1 MIKVKS
7 SIATRENIPPFLFGL
22 ALSSLADLSWTDP
35 TLGVQDAAWWPE
47 EDQSPALQQF
57 ERYGDETLTPD
68 HERRVVIVTRAVVPW
83 SAEEIAEYQA
93 VEAARIRREIMDGV
107 QRYLDDFATTK
118 TYDSMLSACTYATST
133 VSQFAKEGQY
143 CVEKRDECWATV
155 ARIEAEVLAGTR
167 PAPTGFDDIKGE
179 LPALEWPA
187 A

>member
-1 MIKVKS
+1 MLYALVNNGAIERVN
-7 SIATRENIPPFLFGL
+7 ITLPYTVGDTAIPAGATGLEQFGL
-22 ALSSLADLSWTDP
+22 LPIL
-35 TLGVQDAAWWPE
+35 
-47 EDQSPALQQF
+47 
-57 ERYGDETLTPD
+57 GDEPAYDPATQRMAGPTYQLD
-68 HERRVVIVTRAVVPW
+68 GSVVRRVYTVEQIP
-83 SAEEIAEYQA
+83 AEEL
-93 VEAARIRREIMDGV
+93 VARVRSEIMDGV

-133 VSQFAKEGQY
+133 VPQFAKEGQY

>member
-1 MIKVKS
+1 MIKIQNNTLS
-7 SIATRENIPPFLFGL
+7 REPLPRFLLGL
-22 ALSSLADLSWTDP
+22 ASSSLADLSWTDP
-35 TLGVQDAAWWPE
+35 ALGVQDCAWWPE
-47 EDQSPALQQF
+47 EDQSPELQRF
-57 ERYGDETLTPD
+57 ERYGDETLTLDPA
-68 HERRVVIVTRAVVPW
+68 RRVVIVTRAVVPW
-83 SAEEIAEYQA
+83 SAEEIAEYQDA
-93 VEAARIRREIMDGV
+93 EAARIRREIMDGV